1 MQYRCEATSVEGF
14 VQQVAVAYVSN
25 GYFFFVAGCVPK
37 DKDPQAVDEKII
49 GKYDIGISKWAKA
62 RRKQAG
68 MANLQ
73 YLRFERFF
81 LILATH
87 GRNQFF
93 EEEEKVIRDVRRFPI
108 KFSGYSISF
117 RGGHAS
123 VRIEPT
129 EYKMIKAYFLQFAAH
144 RNVEWL
150 ETEFAR
156 LPYQP
161 YAPIRLQLNS
171 IRRAVNR
178 ERRLAGYDEVS
189 QSRVSGKRKV
199 VRPFEQ
205 TPFANDSFR
214 ATFLVRPG
222 TNGFVDLAPDTGDEL
237 NFPPKQPA
245 A

>member
-1 MQYRCEATSVEGF
+1 MQYRCEATTVEGF

-108 KFSGYSISF
+108 KFGGYSISF

-129 EYKMIKAYFLQFAAH
+129 EYKMIKAYFLQFALH
-144 RNVEWL
+144 RNGEWL
-150 ETEFAR
+150 ETEFAK
-156 LPYQP
+156 LSYQP
-161 YAPIRLQLNS
+161 YAPIRGQLAA
-171 IRRAVNR
+171 ILRAVNR
-178 ERRLAGYDEVS
+178 LRRQIGFAEVARS
-189 QSRVSGKRKV
+189 CLRTKRTV
-199 VRPFEQ
+199 CLPFGDGGVK
-205 TPFANDSFR
+205 TP
-214 ATFLVRPG
+214 
-222 TNGFVDLAPDTGDEL
+222 NGV
-237 NFPPKQPA
+237 FPQQRETQNN
-245 A
+245 